1 VNSSVRNNLIKNLNR
16 NSYNTFFKSKASRF
30 FKWLSFYYQLLSWL
44 HMSNLLLSSK
54 TNQIF
59 ISNEFLKFNLSD
71 LNLMRKDHNFS
82 RYQVA
87 SPLATV
93 SELPTVST
101 FAQSSIVDHSLTHF
115 NWFKDY
121 WILHQSKSN
130 DQYSIHRDFKTLFF
144 ICTDNSGVY
153 NIIGISKFYSRWT
166 QGLNLVF
173 NLSYFN
179 ANLASFTNKI
189 FLEDSLVINW
199 SLNQLTYKIFKF
211 SQSVVYLKDISYGED
226 SKLTYKDSELS
237 NLDAAIISD
246 VKSHEKNIFFLRV
259 INIYKIGLIPASYS
273 PWVLTFPIPLLVDS
287 LLGQFYFLN
296 VILRMAGLAKSK
308 KYNNLLS
315 KWNSLKFT
323 LNHYQSLQ
331 LNHMNRTTRQLF

>member
-1 VNSSVRNNLIKNLNR
+1 
-16 NSYNTFFKSKASRF
+16 
-30 FKWLSFYYQLLSWL
+30 
-44 HMSNLLLSSK
+44 
-54 TNQIF
+54 
-59 ISNEFLKFNLSD
+59 
-71 LNLMRKDHNFS
+71 
-82 RYQVA
+82 
-87 SPLATV
+87 
-93 SELPTVST
+93 
-101 FAQSSIVDHSLTHF
+101 
-115 NWFKDY
+115 
-121 WILHQSKSN
+121 LHQSKSN

-226 SKLTYKDSELS
+226 SKLTYKDSELV

-273 PWVLTFPIPLLVDS
+273 PWVLTFPIPLLGDS

-315 KWNSLKFT
+315 KWNSLNFT

-331 LNHMNRTTRQLF
+331 LNHMNRTTRQLS